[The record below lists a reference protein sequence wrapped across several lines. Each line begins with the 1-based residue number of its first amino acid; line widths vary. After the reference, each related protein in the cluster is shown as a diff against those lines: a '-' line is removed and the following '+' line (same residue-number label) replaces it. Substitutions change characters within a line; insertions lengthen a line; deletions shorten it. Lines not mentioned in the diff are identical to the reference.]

1 MRADGGRLEMEEKG
15 EQNRNLKLVV
25 NLIISLVILLVC
37 IFLIPRIVL
46 FFMPFIIGWLISCV
60 ANPMVVVLERKL
72 KIRRKAG
79 TVVVIV
85 LAIAAVSGVGY
96 LAVSILI
103 RQLVGFIVD
112 APQMWDSVMRD
123 LDKLGDFVNQHIGNI
138 APKLNKAITNIGNIL
153 GETISSLPAKVNLES
168 FEGMGNMVGSIA
180 NGIIVFIMC
189 MLSAYFF
196 IADRE
201 WVYRFMNRFIP
212 GGIKQKYEVLYRSLR
227 QAVGGYFKAQFRIEI
242 WMYLLILIGISIL
255 QVRYAILIALLIAFL
270 DFLPFFGTGAV
281 LVPWAVITAFGGNYV
296 RAAGFLVIW
305 GVGQLVR
312 QLIQPKIMG
321 DSIGMDPIP
330 TLFLLFVGYRL
341 AGVGGMLIAVPLGI
355 ILVNMNEAGIFD
367 TPKYSIK
374 ILAARLNRYRRL
386 DGEDMKELEE
396 RRHEEGE

>member
-1 MRADGGRLEMEEKG
+1 MEEKG
-15 EQNRNLKLVV
+15 ERNRNMKLVV
-25 NLIISLVILLVC
+25 NLIISLVILLLC
-37 IFLIPRIVL
+37 IFLVPRIIL

-85 LAIAAVSGVGY
+85 LVIAAVSGIGY
-96 LAVSILI
+96 IAVSILI
-103 RQLVGFIVD
+103 RQLVGFLVD
-112 APQMWDSVMRD
+112 APEMWAAVTQD
-123 LDKLGDFVNQHIGNI
+123 LDKFGAFVNQHIGNI
-138 APKLNKAITNIGNIL
+138 APKLNEAITNIGNIL
-153 GETISSLPAKVNLES
+153 GETISSLPGKVDFES
-168 FEGMGNMVGSIA
+168 FEGMGSMVGSIA
-180 NGIIVFIMC
+180 NGVIAAIMC

-227 QAVGGYFKAQFRIEI
+227 QAVGGYFKAQFRIEV

-341 AGVGGMLIAVPLGI
+341 AGVGGMLVAVPLGI
-355 ILVNMNEAGIFD
+355 ILVNMNEAGFFD

-374 ILAARLNRYRRL
+374 ILAARLNRYRSL
-386 DGEDMKELEE
+386 DDEDMKALEE
-396 RRHEEGE
+396 PPRKEGE

>member
-1 MRADGGRLEMEEKG
+1 MEEKG
-15 EQNRNLKLVV
+15 ERNRNMKLVV
-25 NLIISLVILLVC
+25 NLIISLVILLLC
-37 IFLIPRIVL
+37 IFLVPRIIL

-85 LAIAAVSGVGY
+85 LVIAAVSGIGY
-96 LAVSILI
+96 IAVSILI
-103 RQLVGFIVD
+103 RQLVGFLVD
-112 APQMWDSVMRD
+112 APEMWAAVTQD
-123 LDKLGDFVNQHIGNI
+123 LDKFSAFVNQHIGNI
-138 APKLNKAITNIGNIL
+138 APKLNEAITNIGNIL
-153 GETISSLPAKVNLES
+153 GETISSLPGKVDFES
-168 FEGMGNMVGSIA
+168 FEGMGSMVGSIA
-180 NGIIVFIMC
+180 NGIIAAIMC

-227 QAVGGYFKAQFRIEI
+227 QAVGGYFKAQFRIEV

-341 AGVGGMLIAVPLGI
+341 AGVGGMLVAVPLGI
-355 ILVNMNEAGIFD
+355 ILVNMNEAGFFD

-374 ILAARLNRYRRL
+374 ILAARLNRYRSL
-386 DGEDMKELEE
+386 DDEDMKALEE
-396 RRHEEGE
+396 PPRKEGE